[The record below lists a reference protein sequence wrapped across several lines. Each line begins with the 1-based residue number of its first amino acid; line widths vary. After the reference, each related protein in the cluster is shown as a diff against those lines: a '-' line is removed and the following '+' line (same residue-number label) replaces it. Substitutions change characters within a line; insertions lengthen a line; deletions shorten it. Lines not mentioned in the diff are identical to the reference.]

1 MVDVK
6 TASGTIFDDF
16 EEDEE
21 SRLKIKSESKFN
33 QSLVERNSVPN
44 NKI

>member
-1 MVDVK
+1 VVDVK

-21 SRLKIKSESKFN
+21 SRVKIQPESEIS
-33 QSLVERNSVPN
+33 QSLVDRNLVPN
-44 NKI
+44 